1 MTDVEPLI
9 RTQLDELM
17 PLPEESR
24 RDWANVLARS
34 RRRQRFSR
42 RRLLFAFAIGVCVL
56 AIAGAAIAAG
66 LGAFSGVTVDQIKA
80 CTPSTT
86 ALTTPSGARVLTG
99 QTDAGVSC
107 LAYRD
112 PNGGGGNTGGRL
124 GESPA
129 GDVVAMNVLDT
140 VLQSNVIV
148 GLVPAGYT
156 TLKMGSTVIP
166 ITNRAFVVDPR
177 LVTTPAQ
184 LSGPAGTISI
194 DLRQL
199 AGD

>member
-1 MTDVEPLI
+1 MIDVEPLI
-9 RTQLDELM
+9 RTQLDSLM
-17 PLPEESR
+17 PLPDGSR
-24 RDWANVLARS
+24 SDWADVLERS
-34 RRRQRFSR
+34 GHRQRRSR
-42 RRLLFAFAIGVCVL
+42 RRLLLGLAVGVCVL

-80 CTPSTT
+80 CAPSTT

-107 LAYRD
+107 LAYRGA
-112 PNGGGGNTGGRL
+112 NGGGGSTGGRL

-156 TLKMGSTVIP
+156 TLKIGSTVIP
-166 ITNRAFVVDPR
+166 ITNRAFVIDPK
-177 LVTTPAQ
+177 LVTAPAQ

-199 AGD
+199 VGD